1 MHTPGMC
8 DFTTEN
14 RYEIEQEDQ
23 KKENPHV
30 SRKGKEETKNTEGKT
45 GPDQETGGQ
54 VEGTVIQINSRT
66 VRMNRGH
73 IQ

>member
-1 MHTPGMC
+1 M
-8 DFTTEN
+8 
-14 RYEIEQEDQ
+14 
-23 KKENPHV
+23 
-30 SRKGKEETKNTEGKT
+30 SRGKGKEETKNTEGKT